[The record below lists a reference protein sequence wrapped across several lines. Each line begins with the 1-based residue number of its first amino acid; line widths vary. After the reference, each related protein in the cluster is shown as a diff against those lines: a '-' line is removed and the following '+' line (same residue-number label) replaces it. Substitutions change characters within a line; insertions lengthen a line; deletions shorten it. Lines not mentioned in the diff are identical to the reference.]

1 MSDRRPAQ
9 FDELIHSPVRL
20 RICGVLRNV
29 ARLEF
34 AVLRDTLE
42 LTDAH
47 LSKNLKVLADAGRLS
62 LHKER
67 SPQRD
72 NNRRRTWISLTPA
85 GRNALEAHLL
95 ALAQIVEAAPSGE

>member
-1 MSDRRPAQ
+1 MNDQRSAQ

-29 ARLEF
+29 ERLEF

-47 LSKNLKVLADAGRLS
+47 LSKNLKVLADAGTLTLRR
-62 LHKER
+62 ER
-67 SPQRD
+67 SPQRAD
-72 NNRRRTWISLTPA
+72 NRRRTWVSLTAA
-85 GRNALEAHLL
+85 GRNTLEAHLL
-95 ALAQIVEAAPSGE
+95 ALAQIVEAAPRCQ